1 MEIPKYQKRKPDK
14 ETELLRI
21 WELEKDSEE
30 SKEFEE
36 KTKDSTEITYKDMK
50 IKMTGFTELRD
61 NKTNELKLAYK
72 FKHDEKFV
80 IYYVPDNNK
89 EGMKCLEIIKGLVP
103 LGGYNLQNMEEQ
115 LKSIYEEIGK
125 DKKNKN
131 GKPKKRKN

>member
-72 FKHDEKFV
+72 FLPIEA
-80 IYYVPDNNK
+80 YP
-89 EGMKCLEIIKGLVP
+89 LTIKLSNVK
-103 LGGYNLQNMEEQ
+103 LSSERLLLLM
-115 LKSIYEEIGK
+115 
-125 DKKNKN
+125 
-131 GKPKKRKN
+131 